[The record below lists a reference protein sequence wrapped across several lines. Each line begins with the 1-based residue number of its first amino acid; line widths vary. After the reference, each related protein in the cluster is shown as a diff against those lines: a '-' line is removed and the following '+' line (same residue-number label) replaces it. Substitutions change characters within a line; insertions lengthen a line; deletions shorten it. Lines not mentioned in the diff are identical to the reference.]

1 MGRIKIDLIR
11 RRTGMNKNKRLKSKL
26 NFNSLSKIRKQN
38 KTFMISALGKNEDH
52 NRIPSQPTGFV
63 VTDSI
68 SQNNED
74 ETLKE
79 EAPIGQPTQISKKYI
94 FIDDKFIVRREYS
107 IIKEDCKEDT
117 YFVDEPVKEDYLDE
131 DGEFTSRVDE
141 LNQSWNLAYGDI
153 PDPGTPRRVSFGAPQ
168 DIVVDKLRWSKKALR
183 NARKGPWLK
192 LAFMKKQSCQSSWD
206 VHE

>member
-1 MGRIKIDLIR
+1 MGHLKVDTIR
-11 RRTGMNKNKRLKSKL
+11 RTRMKKNKRNKSKL
-26 NFNSLSKIRKQN
+26 NFNSLNKIRKQN
-38 KTFMISALGKNEDH
+38 KKFMISTLGENEDPK
-52 NRIPSQPTGFV
+52 RIPSLPTGFV
-63 VTDSI
+63 VTEII

-74 ETLKE
+74 GTPKE
-79 EAPIGQPTQISKKYI
+79 VAPVGQPTQISKKYI
-94 FIDDKFIVRREYS
+94 FINDKFIVRREYS

-117 YFVDEPVKEDYLDE
+117 YFVDEPIKEDYLDE

-168 DIVVDKLRWSKKALR
+168 DIVVDRLRWSKKALR
-183 NARKGPWLK
+183 DARKGPWLK
-192 LAFMKKQSCQSSWD
+192 LAFMKKQSCQSSWN